1 LPAIARQFREFL
13 EISGVLIVESLR
25 ATLAEWFDWATLGP
39 VVLIWTGRILAALA
53 IFVIGRWI
61 ATRVARA
68 VELATERARIDTTLT
83 RFLRSVV
90 YLALLVMVVV
100 AALQMLGVPTASFLA
115 LLGAAGL
122 AIGLAVKDSLSNFS
136 SGVMLVFL
144 RPFKV
149 GDVVV
154 AAGVEGTVDAISMT
168 NTIIKTPDNR
178 LVIVPNSAV
187 YAGQI
192 TNYSTLPTRRID
204 LVFGA
209 SGEDIG
215 RVREVIAKVL
225 EADKRV
231 LRVPEP
237 AVMLLELVGPN
248 VQIAVRPW
256 VATDDYWTVRADLLE
271 QIKLALEQNGLATPP
286 PQQLVRLL
294 NQA

>member
-1 LPAIARQFREFL
+1 M
-13 EISGVLIVESLR
+13 ESLR